1 MVAPKIAQNMINI
14 VVNNAKYL
22 SEKLIHH
29 KNVHLLLKCF
39 QRAFKRNIL
48 KSVKYLLWGKRRAIN
63 EDKFA

>member
-1 MVAPKIAQNMINI
+1 MAAQKIAQNMINF

-29 KNVHLLLKCF
+29 KNVHLLLKYF

-48 KSVKYLLWGKRRAIN
+48 KSLKYL
-63 EDKFA
+63 

>member
-29 KNVHLLLKCF
+29 KNVHLLLKYF

-48 KSVKYLLWGKRRAIN
+48 KSVKYLWGKRRAIN